1 MPSVLQSIQDTMT
14 QITDQIGDLGPS
26 PDAVD
31 PAKVLE
37 VVTSKVCNRTQT
49 YIMQAVLTFASCAM
63 LWHIGRFFTLIY
75 ETHFHPLS

>member
-63 LWHIGRFFTLIY
+63 
-75 ETHFHPLS
+75 

>member
-31 PAKVLE
+31 PAKVHSF
-37 VVTSKVCNRTQT
+37 VVHSTDFDGPLGHLSTLFLFVLHHCTQ
-49 YIMQAVLTFASCAM
+49 AA
-63 LWHIGRFFTLIY
+63 H
-75 ETHFHPLS
+75 